1 MKSCRF
7 ANFTMDARVSPVFL
21 PNKCACLDSKKHV
34 STIGF
39 FLTNWKLSNNRCQ
52 IFIQLW
58 ELKRSQKSAKRQVF
72 QKYSFC
78 LIQIILFSELSY
90 HLFLKS
96 AVHSSMNCLWVQKLV
111 ITILCATL
119 AYKKQVVWIHSNG
132 NKNLHGKI
140 YWFGQEHWFLNT

>member
-1 MKSCRF
+1 MPEFHLCFFQINVHVLIAKSTSQPLDFSSLTESCQ
-7 ANFTMDARVSPVFL
+7 TTDAKFSSSCG
-21 PNKCACLDSKKHV
+21 NCM
-34 STIGF
+34 
-39 FLTNWKLSNNRCQ
+39 
-52 IFIQLW
+52 
-58 ELKRSQKSAKRQVF
+58 KRSQKKSAKRQVF

-78 LIQIILFSELSY
+78 LIQIILGSELSY